1 MSRIGNKPR
10 ETGKQ
15 WAKIQDTIGR
25 KSPKGPIDIIGNK
38 GPIDLIGNK
47 GPIDLIGNERQ
58 KLDAEELSCN
68 IENRDVVEDLQLNGD
83 SSSED
88 SIGCMMVTA
97 TNTEEACA
105 ITDELI

>member
-38 GPIDLIGNK
+38 GPIDLIGN
-47 GPIDLIGNERQ
+47 ERQ

-68 IENRDVVEDLQLNGD
+68 IENRDVVEDLQLYGD
-83 SSSED
+83 SSSKD
-88 SIGCMMVTA
+88 SIGCMMVNA
-97 TNTEEACA
+97 TNTEE
-105 ITDELI
+105 EPVRL